1 MGNGMGK
8 GIVDRRRMLGGG
20 VMLAALALS
29 GAWTGCATVAPRE
42 FTVSERQILA
52 ALGTRFPAS
61 RRVLELFEVRL
72 SAPKLRLLPTEDRLM
87 LGFDVGVQE
96 RLLTARTFKG
106 SLMFSSGLRYEPTD
120 ATVRLV
126 RVQHE
131 HLAIEGLPSLLV
143 SSVNRWGGWLA
154 SELLDGLVVHQV
166 EQGLLDQA
174 SRLGLRPGVLKVTP
188 SGVAVTLE
196 PIRTVPS

>member
-1 MGNGMGK
+1 M

-20 VMLAALALS
+20 VALAALGLL
-29 GAWTGCATVAPRE
+29 GGWTGCATVAPRE

-52 ALGTRFPAS
+52 ALSTRFPAS

-72 SAPKLRLLPTEDRLM
+72 SAPKLRLLPAEDRLM
-87 LGFDVGVQE
+87 LGFDLGVQE
-96 RLLTARTFKG
+96 RLLTARTLKG
-106 SLMFSSGLRYEPTD
+106 TLMFSSGLRYEPAD

-131 HLAIEGLPSLLV
+131 HLAIEGLPSLLA
-143 SSVNRWGGWLA
+143 SSVNRWGGLLA

-166 EQGLLDQA
+166 EQSLLDQA
-174 SRLGLRPGVLKVTP
+174 SRLGLRPGVLKVTS

-196 PIRTVPS
+196 PIRTLAS